1 MRPFYYSVT
10 ENFGD
15 KMNSWLWPELFGN
28 IIDDDMKVRL
38 VGVGS
43 LIKSD
48 LIKVPGKK
56 IIFGT
61 GSGYGSFPK
70 KSFSDEWDI
79 RFVRGPLTAKG
90 LGLSPSKAVVDGAWL
105 IDQIE
110 NLKWKGGDKA
120 GIVFVPHWQ
129 SDLYSNWRYACELAG
144 IEYLS
149 PLSESKHVLRRL
161 ASAELVMTESLH
173 GAIIADYYRTPWI
186 AVELRPTTLHFKWH
200 DWCAS
205 IERRFEIYEIPPF
218 DFFDSTAMKK
228 SVFSSIGPEKLIRE
242 ELPTVFLTDEM
253 NTTAAPASYKC
264 AQKIKSLGR
273 SARACF
279 SKELGNIQTF
289 SLYRS
294 IFSARADQAARLL
307 QTLAKKDPTLSSD
320 ATREARL
327 TELAKQT
334 DALRKQF
341 CL

>member
-15 KMNSWLWPELFGN
+15 KMNAWLWPELFGSM
-28 IIDDDMKVRL
+28 IDSDMQLRL

-70 KSFSDEWDI
+70 RSVSDLWDV

-90 LGLSPSKAVVDGAWL
+90 LGLAPSKAVVDGAWL
-105 IDQIE
+105 IDQIASM
-110 NLKWKGGDKA
+110 KWKGENKS

-129 SDLYSNWRYACELAG
+129 SDLYGNWRYACELAG

-149 PLSESKHVLRRL
+149 PLEESKSVLRRL
-161 ASAELVMTESLH
+161 ATAELVLTESLH

-186 AVELRPTTLHFKWH
+186 AAELRPTTLHFKWH

-205 IERRFEIYEIPPF
+205 IEERLTIHQLPPF
-218 DFFDSTAMKK
+218 DLFDSLMMKRNAFGSVGPVNILQEDAPSTFGIDEANSTEAAK
-228 SVFSSIGPEKLIRE
+228 SYRRL
-242 ELPTVFLTDEM
+242 
-253 NTTAAPASYKC
+253 
-264 AQKIKSLGR
+264 QKVKSLGR
-273 SARACF
+273 AARSGLTQRLGRLQTLSIYRSLF
-279 SKELGNIQTF
+279 SK
-289 SLYRS
+289 
-294 IFSARADQAARLL
+294 RADQAARLL
-307 QTLAKKDPTLSSD
+307 QNLAKQHPTLSSD
-320 ATREARL
+320 SIRSDRL
-327 TELAKQT
+327 SELELQT
-334 DALRKQF
+334 HLMRKQYG
-341 CL
+341 